1 MVGKR
6 KTPERKCVITNEMKA
21 KKDLIRVVRNKEGEV
36 FVDPT
41 GKKNGRG
48 AYLTKNLEVINQAEK
63 TGVLAKH
70 LNAEIDQSIFE
81 ELRTLIKERHEK

>member
-21 KKDLIRVVRNKEGEV
+21 KKDLIRIVRDKEGEV
-36 FVDPT
+36 SVDPT

-48 AYLTKNLEVINQAEK
+48 AYLTKDLAVINQAEK

-70 LNAEIDQSIFE
+70 LNAEIDHEVYE
-81 ELRTLIKERHEK
+81 ELRTLVQDRHEK

>member
-1 MVGKR
+1 MVAKR

-48 AYLTKNLEVINQAEK
+48 AYLTKDLAVINQAEK

-70 LNAEIDQSIFE
+70 LNTEIDSSIYD
-81 ELRTLIKERHEK
+81 ELRTFVQGYYEK